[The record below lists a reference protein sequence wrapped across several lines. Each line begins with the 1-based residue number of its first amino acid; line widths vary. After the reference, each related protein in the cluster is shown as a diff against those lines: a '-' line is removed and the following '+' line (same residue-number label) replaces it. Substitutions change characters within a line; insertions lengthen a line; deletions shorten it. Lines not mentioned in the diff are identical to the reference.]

1 MKKSKPTTTVDDY
14 LAALP
19 EDTRSV
25 LEKLRRA
32 ILAAAPKAEEVIS
45 YQIPTYKLNGPLVH
59 FMAGK
64 NHCSFVTVDKT
75 VLAGFQ
81 RELAGFKVSGTTIH
95 FTADNP
101 LPATLIKKIVKAR
114 LRQNLALA
122 LKTKKPK

>member
-1 MKKSKPTTTVDDY
+1 MKKLKPTATVDDY

-25 LEKLRRA
+25 LGKLRRA
-32 ILAAAPKAEEVIS
+32 ILAAAPKAEEAIS
-45 YQIPTYKLNGPLVH
+45 YQIPTYKLNGPLIH

-81 RELAGFKVSGTTIH
+81 KELTGFKVSGTTIH
-95 FTADNP
+95 FTADHP
-101 LPATLIKKIVKAR
+101 LPTTLVKRIVKAR
-114 LRQNLALA
+114 MKQNLTLSV
-122 LKTKKPK
+122 KGTKSR